1 VVVRGK
7 YGIEYFPKSPEEKSG
22 ALGCVVAAVV
32 LLVVISLGWTLISR
46 IGKKETPEKAPAS
59 PTVEVSE
66 PHVQKKEQNPPQV
79 SSSSIVESRSEKRG
93 VLDKSIEKRPP
104 EARNLLMRLSE
115 AERKA
120 DVKMSVS
127 TIEALRALP
136 GSPVADLDD
145 YLARRLGDL
154 NFKMLFTLRS
164 AQWVKTV
171 TVRRG
176 DYATR
181 IAAENGSTF
190 SSLVRLNDKDVSK
203 LKIGQKVNVMNH
215 PRFRLVLHKRSK
227 LADLSLN
234 GKFFKRY
241 DISGVTAP
249 PDTYEVSIPLRK
261 FWASTGAGFS
271 AADRAEIEMLLPK
284 GAPVIVSE
292 L

>member
-1 VVVRGK
+1 MLVRGK

-22 ALGCVVAAVV
+22 ALGCIVATVVV
-32 LLVVISLGWTLISR
+32 LVVLSLGWTLFSR
-46 IGKKETPEKAPAS
+46 ISKKEPPENEKVVEAPRAEPNPAPAPAARKS
-59 PTVEVSE
+59 PPVVRE
-66 PHVQKKEQNPPQV
+66 PV
-79 SSSSIVESRSEKRG
+79 VESGEKS

-171 TVRRG
+171 TVRHG

-215 PRFRLVLHKRSK
+215 PRFRLVLHKRAK

-241 DISGVTAP
+241 DISGVTAQ
-249 PDTYEVSIPLRK
+249 PDTYEVSLPVRK
-261 FWASTGAGFS
+261 FWVSIGAGFS
-271 AADRAEIEMLLPK
+271 PADRAEIEMLLPK